1 MDGTNSMKANG
12 KTSSELF
19 TGSHR
24 VSAPSVLII
33 LLDFYF
39 FDVDRF
45 QIFIE
50 FVTLLL
56 LLYVLSF

>member
-24 VSAPSVLII
+24 VSAPSILFI
-33 LLDFYF
+33 LLDFNF

-45 QIFIE
+45 KIFIE

>member
-1 MDGTNSMKANG
+1 MKANG
-12 KTSSELF
+12 KTSSELL

-24 VSAPSVLII
+24 VSAPSILII

-39 FDVDRF
+39 FDVDHF
-45 QIFIE
+45 KIFIE

>member
-1 MDGTNSMKANG
+1 MKANG
-12 KTSSELF
+12 KMSSKLF
-19 TGSHR
+19 TDSHR
-24 VSAPSVLII
+24 VSAPSILII

-50 FVTLLL
+50 FATLLL

>member
-1 MDGTNSMKANG
+1 MDGANSMKANG

-24 VSAPSVLII
+24 VSAASILII

-39 FDVDRF
+39 FDVDCF
-45 QIFIE
+45 ENFIE

>member
-1 MDGTNSMKANG
+1 MDGANSMKANG
-12 KTSSELF
+12 KTSSKPF

-24 VSAPSVLII
+24 GSAPSVLII
-33 LLDFYF
+33 LLDFNF

-45 QIFIE
+45 KIFIE

-56 LLYVLSF
+56 LL